1 MVFSSSSFLF
11 LFLPTVVLGY
21 CLITRINRELT
32 NLFLLIASIIFYCW
46 NGAQHLGVLLFSVSA
61 NYFYAV
67 LLYMCSGKK
76 LRKAVLILA
85 ICTNLGLLGYYKYS
99 GFVLSNITLMTGKPF
114 NIQEMALPIGISF
127 YTFQAMSYV
136 IDVYRGAEAIS
147 NPIDL
152 GLYITF
158 FPQLIAGP
166 IVRFGQIRP
175 FLYDRKITKQ
185 NYYDGVSR
193 FLTGLCKKVILANNL
208 GELADVVFQ
217 GGDIAN
223 SSILTLWL
231 AAVAYTLQLY
241 YDFSGYSDMAIGLGS
256 LFGFQLPEN
265 FNYPYAS
272 TSVTDFWRRWH
283 MTLSGWFRD
292 YVYIPLG
299 GSRKGVVRHIRNLLV
314 VWILTGFWHGAAWQF
329 LLWGLAYFILLI
341 AEKYLIRPER
351 FSSQSIRFLY
361 RMLTM
366 LLVCLLWV
374 VFRAENLS
382 IAFSIIAAMFGSG
395 ENLLLDPRSLFQMR
409 EYAFFLITGVLFAFP
424 VLPALRKRLPVFFHI
439 FFSVLLMAGTL
450 ISVSMLLKDAYN
462 PFLYFQF

>member
-11 LFLPTVVLGY
+11 LFLPAIVLCY
-21 CLITRINRELT
+21 CLLERVSRKLT
-32 NLFLLIASIIFYCW
+32 NPFLFIASIIFYCW
-46 NGAQHLGVLLFSVSA
+46 NGTQHLGILLFSVSA

-67 LLYMCSGKK
+67 LLSVYSGKK
-76 LRKAVLILA
+76 FRKTVLVLA
-85 ICTNLGLLGYYKYS
+85 ICTNLGLLGYFKYF
-99 GFVLSNITLMTGKPF
+99 GFILSNVSLVTGKPAS
-114 NIQEMALPIGISF
+114 IQELALPIGISF

-136 IDVYRGAEAIS
+136 IDVYRGTEAIR
-147 NPIDL
+147 NPLDL

-166 IVRFGQIRP
+166 IVRFGQIKP
-175 FLYDRKITKQ
+175 FLYDRRVEKQ
-185 NYYDGVSR
+185 YYYDGVSR
-193 FLTGLCKKVILANNL
+193 FLIGLSKKVILANNL

-223 SSILTLWL
+223 SSILMLWL
-231 AAVAYTLQLY
+231 AAIAYTLQLY
-241 YDFSGYSDMAIGLGS
+241 YDFSGYSDMAIGLGC

-265 FNYPYAS
+265 FNYPYAA

-299 GSRKGVVRHIRNLLV
+299 GSRKGMVRHIRNLLV

-329 LLWGLAYFILLI
+329 LLWGLAYFALLV
-341 AEKYLIRPER
+341 AEKYLIHPER
-351 FSSQSIRFLY
+351 IPSQSIRFLY

-366 LLVCLLWV
+366 FFVCLLWV
-374 VFRAENLS
+374 VFRAESLS
-382 IAFSIIAAMFGSG
+382 FAVSIIAAMFGRG
-395 ENLLLDPRSLFQMR
+395 DNLLLDPRSLFKLR
-409 EYAFFLITGVLFAFP
+409 EYVFFLITGVLFAFP
-424 VLPALRKRLPVFFHI
+424 VLSVLRRRLPVIFHI
-439 FFSVLLMAGTL
+439 LFSVLLMVGTL

>member
-21 CLITRINRELT
+21 CLLERISRKLT
-32 NLFLLIASIIFYCW
+32 NPFLLIASIIFYCW

-67 LLYMCSGKK
+67 LLHTYSDKK
-76 LRKAVLILA
+76 LRKTVLILA

-99 GFVLSNITLMTGKPF
+99 RFLLSNVSLLTGKTF
-114 NIQEMALPIGISF
+114 NIQELTLPIGISF

-136 IDVYRGAEAIS
+136 IDVYRGTEAIR

-185 NYYDGVSR
+185 NYYDGASR
-193 FLTGLCKKVILANNL
+193 FLIGLSKKVILANNL

-217 GGDIAN
+217 GGEIAN
-223 SSILTLWL
+223 CSVLMLWL
-231 AAVAYTLQLY
+231 AAIAYTLQLY
-241 YDFSGYSDMAIGLGS
+241 YDFSGYSDMAIGLGC

-265 FNYPYAS
+265 FNYPYAAFS
-272 TSVTDFWRRWH
+272 ITDFWRRWH

-299 GSRKGVVRHIRNLLV
+299 GSRKGVARHICNLLA
-314 VWILTGFWHGAAWQF
+314 VWALTGLWHGAAWQF
-329 LLWGLAYFILLI
+329 LLWGLAYFALLA

-351 FSSQSIRFLY
+351 ISYPGIRLAY
-361 RMLTM
+361 RIVTM
-366 LLVCLLWV
+366 FCVCLLWV
-374 VFRAENLS
+374 VFRAENLNFAIS
-382 IAFSIIAAMFGSG
+382 VIAAMFGRG
-395 ENLLLDPRSLFQMR
+395 DNHLLDPRGLFQLR
-409 EYAFFLITGVLFAFP
+409 EYAFFLAAGVLFAFP
-424 VLPALRKRLPVFFHI
+424 VLPVMRSRLPAFYHI
-439 FFSVLLMAGTL
+439 LYSALMIVGTL
-450 ISVSMLLKDAYN
+450 ISVSTLLKDAYN

>member
-1 MVFSSSSFLF
+1 MVFSSASFLF
-11 LFLPTVVLGY
+11 LFLPAIVFGY
-21 CLITRINRELT
+21 RLLDRISRKLT
-32 NLFLLIASIIFYCW
+32 NPYLFLASIIFYCW
-46 NGAQHLGVLLFSVSA
+46 NGPQHMAILLFSVSA

-67 LLYMCSGKK
+67 LLSSYSGKK
-76 LRKAVLILA
+76 LRKIVLLLA
-85 ICTNLGLLGYYKYS
+85 ICTNLGLLGYFKYF
-99 GFVLSNITLMTGKPF
+99 GFILSNVSLVTGKPVSM
-114 NIQEMALPIGISF
+114 QELTLPIGISF

-136 IDVYRGAEAIS
+136 IDVYRGTEAIR

-166 IVRFGQIRP
+166 IVRFGQIKP
-175 FLYDRKITKQ
+175 FLYDREIGKQ
-185 NYYDGVSR
+185 NYYDGASR
-193 FLTGLCKKVILANNL
+193 FLIGLSKKVILANNL

-223 SSILTLWL
+223 SSILMLWL
-231 AAVAYTLQLY
+231 AAIAYTLQLY

-265 FNYPYAS
+265 FNYPYGAA
-272 TSVTDFWRRWH
+272 SVTDFWRRWH

-299 GSRKGVVRHIRNLLV
+299 GSRKGVVRHICNMLV

-329 LLWGLAYFILLI
+329 LFWGLAYFTLLVT
-341 AEKYLIRPER
+341 EKYLIRPER
-351 FSSQSIRFLY
+351 ISSRGIRFLY
-361 RMLTM
+361 RMVTM
-366 LLVCLLWV
+366 LFVCLLWV

-382 IAFSIIAAMFGSG
+382 LAFSIIAAMFGSG
-395 ENLLLDPRSLFQMR
+395 ENLLLDPRGMFQMR

-424 VLPALRKRLPVFFHI
+424 VLPALRKRLPVVYHI
-439 FFSVLLMAGTL
+439 LFSVLLMAGTL
-450 ISVSMLLKDAYN
+450 VSVSMLLKDAYN